1 MHWCNSNNNNESL
14 KQVPAALE
22 CTCTA
27 NSHKYAGSQSSVKRI
42 EPVQNKQKPNNF
54 IRLAQYL
61 QNSKKWPEGNFRL
74 IFNCQR
80 ENLKKGFQKKID
92 YFQGKVAIITGSG
105 QGLGKAFAK
114 QLLMRGAR
122 VWIHF
127 LIFLLT
133 THSFYCDA
141 GLVSFSNLFVDH
153 DHSFPLLWCGW
164 FLGVSFWCENR
175 NWIEDFGRIWGGLRF
190 SQCSLYQVCES

>member
-1 MHWCNSNNNNESL
+1 MARREL
-14 KQVPAALE
+14 QV
-22 CTCTA
+22 
-27 NSHKYAGSQSSVKRI
+27 
-42 EPVQNKQKPNNF
+42 NF
-54 IRLAQYL
+54 QL
-61 QNSKKWPEGNFRL
+61 SKGNL
-74 IFNCQR
+74 
-80 ENLKKGFQKKID
+80 LKKGFQKIIE

-153 DHSFPLLWCGW
+153 DHSFPLL
-164 FLGVSFWCENR
+164 
-175 NWIEDFGRIWGGLRF
+175 
-190 SQCSLYQVCES
+190 